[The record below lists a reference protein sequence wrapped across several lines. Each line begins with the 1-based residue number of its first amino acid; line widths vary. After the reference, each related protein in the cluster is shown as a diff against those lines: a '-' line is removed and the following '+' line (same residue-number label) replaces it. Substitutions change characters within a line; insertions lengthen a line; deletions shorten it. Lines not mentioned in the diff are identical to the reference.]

1 MKKKQLIIVFWMCV
15 CCTPEKK
22 AEDSGSVSN
31 SSDTFRIEGKTYLKE
46 YAIDSLTKIT
56 EEEKVNFEKGKTSNG
71 QEILIKTTLHV
82 SKNSGWYP
90 QYQLT
95 IDAFISDNGK
105 FNKLLWQIDKPK
117 EEPDGIWGK
126 FYKTVEHG
134 CCDAENG
141 YTLYNLNDGQEV
153 LTFSEITKVPFNYD
167 FIAYQSIST
176 VNFKRE
182 ADSTVVG
189 KIKQLHEEDRNI
201 TSYMVYAR
209 PPVGQEA
216 VAGIAMTPTD
226 YTPAISI
233 ESKSSLLTSGFF
245 KSFPLYQKG
254 ERIQKLDTS
263 NYYLVLKYYDEP
275 NTVLLPIEKDQIKA
289 NELISSS
296 KLLSECLL
304 IKRE

>member
-1 MKKKQLIIVFWMCV
+1 MIVLWMCV

-22 AEDSGSVSN
+22 GENSGSVGY

-82 SKNSGWYP
+82 SKNSEWYP
-90 QYQLT
+90 QYQLA

-105 FNKLLWQIDKPK
+105 FNKLLWQINKPK

-153 LTFSEITKVPFNYD
+153 LTFSEIANVPFSYD

-189 KIKQLHEEDRNI
+189 KIKQLHEKGGNLSNYI
-201 TSYMVYAR
+201 VYAR

-216 VAGIAMTPTD
+216 MAGVAMTPTD
-226 YTPAISI
+226 YTPGISI

-245 KSFPLYQKG
+245 KSFPLYQRG
-254 ERIQKLDTS
+254 ERMQKLDTS

-275 NTVLLPIEKDQIKA
+275 NTVLLPIDKDQIKE

-296 KLLSECLL
+296 KLLSEWIM